1 MIPFGNET
9 VTLIKRV
16 ETVTD
21 GKTAV
26 SYKRYILTGCS
37 WKRSATRFLN
47 DTDAVRREEITCRIP
62 AGQIAPEIGDC
73 LFLGTPKLSI
83 SNAKTLSEALE
94 KHRNGSAMRVTSIS
108 DNTRPGLPMPHV
120 AARGG

>member
-1 MIPFGNET
+1 MIPFGNST
-9 VTLIKRV
+9 VTLIKRT
-16 ETVTD
+16 ETEKD

-26 SYKRYILTGCS
+26 SYKRHILTGCS

-62 AGQIAPEIGDC
+62 AGQIKPEIGDC
-73 LFLGTPKLSI
+73 LFLGELRLNV
-83 SNAKTLSEALE
+83 SNTKELSEALE
-94 KHRNGSAMRVTSIS
+94 KRRSGGAMRITSIS
-108 DNTRPGLPMPHV
+108 DNTMPGLPLRHI

>member
-9 VTLIKRV
+9 VTLIKRA
-16 ETVTD
+16 ETVVD
-21 GKTAV
+21 GKTKV
-26 SYKRYILTGCS
+26 GYKKYILTGCS

-62 AGQIAPEIGDC
+62 AGQMTPEIGDC
-73 LFLGTPKLSI
+73 LFLGTPRLSI
-83 SNAKTLSEALE
+83 TNAKTLSEAME
-94 KHRNGSAMRVTSIS
+94 KHKGSAMRITSVS
-108 DNTRPGLPMPHV
+108 DNTRPGLPLRHI